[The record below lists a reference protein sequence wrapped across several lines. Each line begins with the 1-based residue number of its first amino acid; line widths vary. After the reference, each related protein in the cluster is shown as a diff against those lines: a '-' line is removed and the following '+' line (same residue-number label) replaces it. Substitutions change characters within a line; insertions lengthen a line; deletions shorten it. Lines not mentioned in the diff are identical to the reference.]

1 MAMELKKTPDLS
13 TLKLSVNTVVSD
25 LVKQIFPASSFA
37 ALLLHFTSINSYVE
51 EYLRRRKKK
60 INLLKSVQFCGDKLK
75 SVV

>member
-25 LVKQIFPASSFA
+25 LVEQIFPASSFA

-51 EYLRRRKKK
+51 EHLRRREKKK
-60 INLLKSVQFCGDKLK
+60 SIY
-75 SVV
+75 